1 MLFIAFLL
9 NSMAMHAM
17 KKNMGSDM
25 IIVVFQLNLYGHT
38 GFGWNEMDDP
48 IGIVGTIITHKIFN
62 HVCTLIATLFILFV
76 LCFLAFRPFEK
87 AQHPSRNVG
96 PYNDINCVHYYG
108 L

>member
-17 KKNMGSDM
+17 RKNMGSDM

-62 HVCTLIATLFILFV
+62 HVCTFNSH
-76 LCFLAFRPFEK
+76 AFHSLRFMLSGISTIRESAAPVPK
-87 AQHPSRNVG
+87 CG
-96 PYNDINCVHYYG
+96 PIQ
-108 L
+108 